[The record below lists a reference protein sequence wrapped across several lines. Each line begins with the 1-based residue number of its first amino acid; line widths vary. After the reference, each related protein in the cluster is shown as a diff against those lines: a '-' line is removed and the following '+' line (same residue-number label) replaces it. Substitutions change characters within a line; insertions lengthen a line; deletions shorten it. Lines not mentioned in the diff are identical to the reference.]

1 MESESLNNFIPLFPL
16 SGKAMPKIELRP
28 RVVFDK
34 KGRFVLPK
42 LVRDECK
49 IHEGTVAEVEVYE
62 HNKVVLTIL
71 GGGENG

>member
-1 MESESLNNFIPLFPL
+1 
-16 SGKAMPKIELRP
+16 MPKIELRP